1 MWEVIP
7 SAIADFPWQWQQIQL
22 TLISAFSQTLHLW
35 EKASLCPHSI
45 KTWSLSLLN
54 MLIHLEPPPH
64 PPLCLS
70 AHEAP
75 TGPLLWASS
84 LVAWWAWTSSPA
96 RLCVGQRR
104 GRRRGAGRNP
114 IDHPCHI
121 WWTHWP
127 LHWYSRWSGRASL
140 PLHSRHI
147 LSKAHHLRLLCWI
160 SGVKKDLETVVL
172 ETGRHN
178 YVQSQSNHT
187 HILMCNNYTQD
198 CIQSECIHRLTR

>member
-1 MWEVIP
+1 MTMTTNPAYTHFCFFSDSAFVRESLPLP
-7 SAIADFPWQWQQIQL
+7 SLYKD
-22 TLISAFSQTLHLW
+22 LISVSVEYVNPSRA
-35 EKASLCPHSI
+35 
-45 KTWSLSLLN
+45 
-54 MLIHLEPPPH
+54 PPH

-75 TGPLLWASS
+75 TGPLLLASS